1 MKNAMTIMGMVI
13 AGIFTVILV
22 IDKIYQ
28 WCAASKLLTWTKR
41 YERIIDKGFDYLED
55 QLD

>member
-41 YERIIDKGFDYLED
+41 YERIIDKACDYLED
-55 QLD
+55 QID